1 MTDARGELKIQTTK
15 GLAMKRSQKI
25 MVVLASAASL
35 ALGASAYAQMGGMGY
50 GPGPGMGMGMMG
62 SGQGMGR
69 MHGYHGNADV
79 NPAAH
84 VEGRLAY
91 LKTDLKITSA
101 QESAWNGFAAKARQ
115 QAEGMHAL
123 RDKVHG
129 ATGPAPELMTQRAEA
144 MKQRAAGMQAMA
156 TALKDLY
163 AVLTPEQKA
172 IADKD
177 FAMHHGPGP
186 MAWNGPRR

>member
-1 MTDARGELKIQTTK
+1 
-15 GLAMKRSQKI
+15 MKRSQKI

-35 ALGASAYAQMGGMGY
+35 TLAGSAFAQMGGGMEHGQ
-50 GPGPGMGMGMMG
+50 GMGMGMMG
-62 SGQGMGR
+62 QGQGMGR
-69 MHGYHGNADV
+69 MHGQHGMADT

-91 LKTDLKITSA
+91 LKTDLKITAA

-123 RDKVHG
+123 HDKVQG
-129 ATGPAPELMTQRAEA
+129 GTASAPELMAKRADA
-144 MKQRAAGMQAMA
+144 MKQRAAGMEAMA

-172 IADKD
+172 VADKD
-177 FAMHHGPGP
+177 FTMHHGPGP
-186 MAWNGPRR
+186 MASNGPRR